1 MFAWRRHVIFICA
14 LLVSGPIADQTPS
27 PNTWCECTFFDET
40 PADFDTVLIAA
51 KTYISET
58 MAGHCEFKIGITEN
72 PYLRWTRDD
81 CGYEHSGDW
90 KEMVLLYAANTGT
103 KHVHDSSGRMEKLL
117 IEAFA
122 GAEVGCINGNRL
134 EAPAQ
139 GVLAAPTAPAS
150 LATAAPAEL
159 EAPAHH
165 LGVLAAPAAPASLAT
180 AAPAHAAPNLPLP
193 EVTPPSGSAA
203 PSGATLLDAMLER
216 DTERKA
222 AAAAAKKAEKEAL
235 KAAKEKEEAAAA
247 AAKKAEKEALEPI
260 KAATAK
266 EEVDDKG
273 EAEKPVASCKA
284 EAKKPATPK
293 QSVAPTKLV
302 DAEAEVKSAQ
312 PKKASCKIGAKK
324 RIGVNHEGSIC
335 QYLARSATIS
345 KGFKYG
351 PGKTYETAELAKE
364 AAAAWLDTMRTT
376 SAQG

>member
-1 MFAWRRHVIFICA
+1 MGVVGERVGESPGTPGSNKRCLKA
-14 LLVSGPIADQTPS
+14 LMGANVPGIAS
-27 PNTWCECTFFDET
+27 KRSRSFDSLPDLEAAT
-40 PADFDTVLIAA
+40 QGVLDAPAAPASLASAA
-51 KTYISET
+51 
-58 MAGHCEFKIGITEN
+58 
-72 PYLRWTRDD
+72 P
-81 CGYEHSGDW
+81 
-90 KEMVLLYAANTGT
+90 
-103 KHVHDSSGRMEKLL
+103 
-117 IEAFA
+117 
-122 GAEVGCINGNRL
+122 AEL